1 MPRRLRTIRVPLN
14 SISHAILDRYK
25 NREGKSLFPFTTQQD
40 YNEDIKEVFKRA
52 GLDRMVTILNPTTR
66 RQEQKKLYEVASS
79 HMARRTFVGNL
90 YLETKDKGLVA
101 TLSGHDPNSDAFN
114 RYWAP
119 NEEVR
124 QEMMEKLERVTD
136 KKPVEPNTTK
146 QAFTPV
152 HPGSILKRQLESHGY
167 NTKDLSMLIGSTPE
181 ALESIIAEQKAMTD
195 NIAQGLEMVLGV
207 SAGMWMNLQ
216 RAYDQAIKSE

>member
-1 MPRRLRTIRVPLN
+1 
-14 SISHAILDRYK
+14 
-25 NREGKSLFPFTTQQD
+25 
-40 YNEDIKEVFKRA
+40 
-52 GLDRMVTILNPTTR
+52 
-66 RQEQKKLYEVASS
+66 
-79 HMARRTFVGNL
+79 
-90 YLETKDKGLVA
+90 
-101 TLSGHDPNSDAFN
+101 
-114 RYWAP
+114 
-119 NEEVR
+119 
-124 QEMMEKLERVTD
+124 MEKLERVTD

-167 NTKDLSMLIGSTPE
+167 NTRDLSMLIGSTPE

>member
-1 MPRRLRTIRVPLN
+1 MSDLYALTRDNIINDAVEYIAGKTVDGNPRTIRVPLN

-124 QEMMEKLERVTD
+124 QEMMEKLERVTE
-136 KKPVEPNTTK
+136 KPVEPNTTK
-146 QAFTPV
+146 QAFPRSSRFNPQATVGIPWLQ
-152 HPGSILKRQLESHGY
+152 H
-167 NTKDLSMLIGSTPE
+167 
-181 ALESIIAEQKAMTD
+181 
-195 NIAQGLEMVLGV
+195 QGPLHAHWQYTG
-207 SAGMWMNLQ
+207 GP
-216 RAYDQAIKSE
+216 

>member
-1 MPRRLRTIRVPLN
+1 
-14 SISHAILDRYK
+14 
-25 NREGKSLFPFTTQQD
+25 
-40 YNEDIKEVFKRA
+40 
-52 GLDRMVTILNPTTR
+52 MVTILNPTTR

-79 HMARRTFVGNL
+79 HMACRTFVGNL

-152 HPGSILKRQLESHGY
+152 HPGSILK
-167 NTKDLSMLIGSTPE
+167 
-181 ALESIIAEQKAMTD
+181 
-195 NIAQGLEMVLGV
+195 
-207 SAGMWMNLQ
+207 
-216 RAYDQAIKSE
+216 